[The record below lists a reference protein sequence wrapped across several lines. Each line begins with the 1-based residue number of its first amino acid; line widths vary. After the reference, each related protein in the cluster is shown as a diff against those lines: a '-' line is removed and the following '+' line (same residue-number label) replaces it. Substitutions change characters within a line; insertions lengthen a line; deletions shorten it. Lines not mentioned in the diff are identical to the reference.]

1 MSARGS
7 WFFFLLSGG
16 RWEIGNDGWRGL
28 NFQTNSIAGSLMI
41 WSGLVLS
48 MFISHLRAYCCDD
61 FFLGKLGL
69 DRLID
74 FLVGVGWLID

>member
-1 MSARGS
+1 
-7 WFFFLLSGG
+7 
-16 RWEIGNDGWRGL
+16 
-28 NFQTNSIAGSLMI
+28 MI

-48 MFISHLRAYCCDD
+48 MFISHLRAYCCDV
-61 FFLGKLGL
+61 FSLLGKLGL